1 MIVYNLIDGTPV
13 RDYMILKAYKTATDL
28 TKVEDKVKG
37 IVDGGFNEQTIEKVA
52 DILKDTV
59 EGVTDLEY
67 LQEHIQN
74 ITSESDCDAI
84 WILPIPEGLIDSF
97 LHSYSDDTDENG
109 NHNLQGV
116 GDSILSK
123 AKSTFNNTVN
133 QVKNAIVG

>member
-28 TKVEDKVKG
+28 TKVEDKVKS

-116 GDSILSK
+116 GDSI
-123 AKSTFNNTVN
+123 FNNTVN